1 MQKATT
7 KEKNS
12 IVQSFVAARSPNK
25 GHVQSP
31 KIFLPLDPC
40 PLQIYTVNQ
49 KRQKAKAHHKGARP
63 HKMTS
68 NAGHRISH
76 ALSPEQQS
84 DYLNATRFFRL
95 TAFGPFP
102 DPATDAAQSHI
113 SSASPKE
120 QRFVRAED
128 VFQKK
133 PKRKPDFHETLLD
146 KIERQ
151 YQRACAAA
159 RLSFKG
165 LREGPEEKALRKLRR
180 EIEREERRVSHKR
193 NKADKERVER
203 ELRTAKLVSR
213 GVKEELRRRS
223 P

>member
-1 MQKATT
+1 MQKIIT

-12 IVQSFVAARSPNK
+12 IGQGFVAARNLNK

-31 KIFLPLDPC
+31 KISPPLDPC
-40 PLQIYTVNQ
+40 PLQIYTLTI
-49 KRQKAKAHHKGARP
+49 KTAKKARVHHKGARP
-63 HKMTS
+63 DKMTS

-102 DPATDAAQSHI
+102 DPASDAAQNQEQ
-113 SSASPKE
+113 PKE

-128 VFQKK
+128 IFQKK
-133 PKRKPDFHETLLD
+133 PKRKPDFHDTLLD
-146 KIERQ
+146 KLGKK
-151 YQRACAAA
+151 YQQACAAA
-159 RLSFKG
+159 LHSFRG